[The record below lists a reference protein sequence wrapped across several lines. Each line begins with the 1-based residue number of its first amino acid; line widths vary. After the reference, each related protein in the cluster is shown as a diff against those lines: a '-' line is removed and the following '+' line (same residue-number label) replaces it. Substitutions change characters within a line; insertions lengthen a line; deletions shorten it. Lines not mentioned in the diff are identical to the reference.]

1 MSTTSGRLS
10 RRVISTPFTASVVA
24 AREMAIFGGRIEAMA
39 STARLEELADVT
51 EGEEEREN
59 SEELAAVS
67 GGRKGVIRS
76 RITS

>member
-1 MSTTSGRLS
+1 MR
-10 RRVISTPFTASVVA
+10 TPFTASVVA
-24 AREMAIFGGRIEAMA
+24 AREMAIFGGRTEAKA

-51 EGEEEREN
+51 EGEEERED

-67 GGRKGVIRS
+67 RRRKGETRS